1 MRIAVVD
8 DLFPPGEEA
17 ARMPTALARRY
28 AAEGHDVLVLGAAR
42 RGARGEDGRDG
53 FRVVR
58 LPAIAARRTGPSGGF
73 DLSLRALLPGNKR
86 RVARLLGEFRPDV
99 LHLHGQFSDLSW
111 LAGRYAR
118 EHRVPTLFSINAFN
132 VRDKK
137 FCAMLLRLLDAFVVK
152 RILARLDARFV
163 AGDKQGLAH
172 CARRYGIADQD
183 VECFPIAVDAGRYD
197 LPPTRN
203 IRAEQAIG
211 DGPLIVSMGHVV
223 PSRNRLPLVE
233 AMPAILDRHPRTRV
247 LVVGAVYDDS
257 FVERAEELGVRHA
270 LSVRGAVPKE
280 DIPAYFAAADIVA
293 QDLNGGCGTAS
304 LAAMLSATPTIVS
317 VGEDNFPGI
326 VLRDGV
332 NMLLVPPDNAE
343 AVAATVLD
351 LLADPARAA
360 WIARRQSETARRH
373 FTLGVVADRHLLALE
388 KLVAGN
394 AFRP

>member
-8 DLFPPGEEA
+8 DVVPPGEEA

-28 AAEGHDVLVLGAAR
+28 ADAGHDVLVLGAAR
-42 RGARGEDGRDG
+42 RGTRTEDGRG

-73 DLSLRALLPGNKR
+73 DLSFRALLPGTKR
-86 RVARLLGEFRPDV
+86 RVARLLAEFRPDV
-99 LHLHGQFSDLSW
+99 LHLHGQFSSLSW

-118 EHRVPTLFSINAFN
+118 DHDVPTLFTINTFD

-137 FCAMLLRLLDAFVVK
+137 LRAVFLRLLDAFVVK
-152 RILARLDARFV
+152 RILARIDARYV
-163 AGDKQGLAH
+163 VGDKQGLAH

-183 VECFPIAVDAGRYD
+183 VECFPIAVDTGRYD

-223 PSRNRLPLVE
+223 PARNRLPLVE
-233 AMPAILDRHPRTRV
+233 AMPAILERHPRTRV

-317 VGEDNFPGI
+317 VSEDNFPGI

-351 LLADPARAA
+351 LLADPARAT
-360 WIARRQSETARRH
+360 WIARRQGETVRRH
-373 FTLGVVADRHLLALE
+373 FSVGVVADRHLQALE
-388 KLVAGN
+388 KLVADN
-394 AFRP
+394 TFRP